1 MKTKKVFVFLA
12 LLSLFIVLFF
22 SDYSTVEATGNNN
35 LDISGVKSEDI
46 TITATPNPYKVWYSV
61 PLNMGNQPPAT
72 YYIEH
77 RFYKQLYRGW
87 LTRTNKTDTHAHTI
101 YEGYLYRPDV
111 PLPIPSRVRPIE
123 Q

>member
-1 MKTKKVFVFLA
+1 M
-12 LLSLFIVLFF
+12 LF
-22 SDYSTVEATGNNN
+22 SSNYSTVEAAGNNH
-35 LDISGVKSEDI
+35 LDISVVNSEER

-61 PLNMGNQPPAT
+61 PLNMENQPPVT

-77 RFYKQLYRGW
+77 RFYKHLYRGW
-87 LTRTNKTDTHAHTI
+87 LTRTNKTDTHAHTV
-101 YEGYLYRPDV
+101 YEGDLYRPDV